1 VEWVLL
7 TKPKEVE
14 IPGVNHMK
22 IEDDIYKSV
31 HIKPDDAAK
40 EIVPV
45 EESLLLNS
53 AGKRRK
59 LLLDVLS
66 LGAADYVPSLRLAGK
81 NEDTEV
87 VHYAVTALV
96 ELRKEYDQRME
107 EMDRKMENSR
117 RTGELIREYIA
128 LDEEYIKTTL
138 PEGEDRNA
146 AYRHYDQLL
155 AEAMRD
161 SRDAEERAEFLRK
174 RVECALALREYNHAG
189 ELIEE
194 LIALEPEQEN
204 GYLLKIFCCSALKD
218 RKGIDR
224 AIRKLVTNHVPL
236 SEEGKKR
243 IAFWQPAEDMLERI

>member
-1 VEWVLL
+1 
-7 TKPKEVE
+7 
-14 IPGVNHMK
+14 MK

-31 HIKPDDAAK
+31 HIKPDDVAK
-40 EIVPV
+40 EVVPV
-45 EESLLLNS
+45 EESLLINS
-53 AGKRRK
+53 ARKRRK

-81 NEDTEV
+81 NDDTEV

-155 AEAMRD
+155 AEAMKD

-174 RVECALALREYNHAG
+174 RVDCALALREYNHAG

-194 LIALEPEQEN
+194 LIALEPEREN

-218 RKGIDR
+218 RKGIDKT
-224 AIRKLVTNHVPL
+224 IKKLVTNHVPL

-243 IAFWQPAEDMLERI
+243 IAFWQPPEDMLERI